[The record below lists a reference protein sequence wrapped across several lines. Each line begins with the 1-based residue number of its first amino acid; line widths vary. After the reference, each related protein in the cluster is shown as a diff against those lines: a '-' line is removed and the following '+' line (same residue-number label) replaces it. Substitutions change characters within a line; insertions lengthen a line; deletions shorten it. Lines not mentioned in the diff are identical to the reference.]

1 MSRITANGKIR
12 AVAVSRDGRH
22 VAYAA
27 GPIKQQGLWA
37 MQTGTGS
44 GLQIVP
50 PAEGVGYEGLT
61 FSPDGEYVYYVRRE
75 GNSGRNSTACR
86 RSAGRRN
93 GCLWT

>member
-50 PAEGVGYEGLT
+50 PAEGVG
-61 FSPDGEYVYYVRRE
+61 VR
-75 GNSGRNSTACR
+75 GANLL
-86 RSAGRRN
+86 AGRRIRLLRQE
-93 GCLWT
+93 GR